1 MNNLRKQI
9 LIGLAALSMG
19 AAAVSAQAQAQA
31 PEGRHGH
38 AATMEQR
45 QAKMAEHR
53 AKRLAELHDALKLS
67 SSQEAAWN
75 TFVNATKPA
84 PMAHHGD
91 RAAWASL
98 TAPARMEK
106 MIEMSKERTAHM
118 EQHLAAV
125 KTFYATLTP
134 EQKKI
139 FDQQTSRGFGG
150 ERHGKHG
157 QPMQQG

>member
-1 MNNLRKQI
+1 MNTLRKQI

-19 AAAVSAQAQAQA
+19 AAAVGAQAQTQA

-67 SSQEAAWN
+67 SSQEPAWN

-84 PMAHHGD
+84 QKANRQD

-98 TAPARMEK
+98 PAPARMEK
-106 MIEMSKERTAHM
+106 MIELSKERTARM

-134 EQKKI
+134 EQKKV
-139 FDQQTSRGFGG
+139 FDQQTSRGMGD
-150 ERHGKHG
+150 EHHGKHG
-157 QPMQQG
+157 QHMQQG